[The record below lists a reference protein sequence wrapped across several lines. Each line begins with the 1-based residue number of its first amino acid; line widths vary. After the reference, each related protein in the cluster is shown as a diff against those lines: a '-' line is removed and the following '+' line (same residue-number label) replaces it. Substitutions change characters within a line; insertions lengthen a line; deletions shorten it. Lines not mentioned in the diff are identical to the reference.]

1 MSPGGLGDAAL
12 TNSCRNP
19 INTSR
24 SASMASSM
32 ACLDMASL
40 TTLVNRFN
48 ESYERGRGTVHH
60 GFPDAGLLGMSML
73 QVPVPAGTGTC
84 RSLRGVR
91 AAGLHIRS
99 PGNRLACA
107 TQSANRA
114 SSNGASS

>member
-1 MSPGGLGDAAL
+1 MAVIEQPRTGAPPPPSHSLTTLGMLSWGPSSSFGTPRALRNPWITAAAARVSPGGLGDAAL

-48 ESYERGRGTVHH
+48 
-60 GFPDAGLLGMSML
+60 
-73 QVPVPAGTGTC
+73 
-84 RSLRGVR
+84 
-91 AAGLHIRS
+91 
-99 PGNRLACA
+99 
-107 TQSANRA
+107 
-114 SSNGASS
+114 